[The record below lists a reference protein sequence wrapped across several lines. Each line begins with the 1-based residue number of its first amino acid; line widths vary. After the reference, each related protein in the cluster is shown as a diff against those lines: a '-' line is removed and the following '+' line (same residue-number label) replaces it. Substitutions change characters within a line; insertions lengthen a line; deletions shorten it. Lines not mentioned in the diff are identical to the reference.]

1 MFDKWRTLTVNHS
14 LSIII
19 FSRYFLDD
27 SEISTEQL
35 LDSHD
40 DLYAIHSLRD
50 GRRYID
56 YYKVIHWNEIRQ
68 TPSQGVLARLRRE
81 FLQFPAIMEDIAKR
95 TKITLRNSIAAD
107 GNFLEVVNLV
117 LNAYDK
123 YYVNRDL
130 TRTGQEIVMVSPGVG
145 LFNGHSPNLGRI
157 TTRRLMDHGLSIDL
171 ICLAPP
177 PLHSVPIFRYK
188 KKDVNSKRVSCYKN
202 NTHHFRK

>member
-1 MFDKWRTLTVNHS
+1 MFDKWRTLSVNHS

-145 LFNGHSPNLGRI
+145 VVALRYNGAEEAPDRPKFIIMFSDDVRKRSFS
-157 TTRRLMDHGLSIDL
+157 TTSNVVKI
-171 ICLAPP
+171 
-177 PLHSVPIFRYK
+177 
-188 KKDVNSKRVSCYKN
+188 
-202 NTHHFRK
+202 